1 MSDWVDELRER
12 NAVLRDN
19 CACARGM
26 EGVLRLLDAYTRLQR
41 DYEALYAAAQ
51 AERQADRPKCQ
62 CRSGSPDQ
70 SHWAED

>member
-12 NAVLRDN
+12 YAVLRDN

-26 EGVLRLLDAYTRLQR
+26 EGVLRLLDAYERLQR

-51 AERQADRPKCQ
+51 AERQTGVK
-62 CRSGSPDQ
+62 SKV
-70 SHWAED
+70 